1 MKHSILEKA
10 LRSYVNK
17 AEVSELPDVIN
28 ALNELAVVKELAT
41 YVMEDSDNCILQAE
55 TVWEEFSASVTYDI
69 YGRLA
74 RQTSDNVTYDS
85 FRSAVEHTYC
95 FVEQMPRD
103 YFLGVY
109 ETNKALWDENE
120 QTGYNNPDGTYN
132 MNKD

>member
-69 YGRLA
+69 YG
-74 RQTSDNVTYDS
+74 
-85 FRSAVEHTYC
+85 SAVEHAYC

-132 MNKD
+132 KNKD